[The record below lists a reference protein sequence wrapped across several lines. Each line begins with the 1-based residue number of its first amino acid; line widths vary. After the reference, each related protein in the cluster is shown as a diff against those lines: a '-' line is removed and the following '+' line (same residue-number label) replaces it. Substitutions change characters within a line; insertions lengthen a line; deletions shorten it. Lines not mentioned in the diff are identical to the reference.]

1 MSLTTPLSENPEEN
15 EIDRLL
21 TELGI
26 ELPAV
31 EDISVSGL
39 PTGNADWLP
48 IVDSNEPHRDT
59 HETDNFWSVHSLKM
73 ISRQAPPGAET

>member
-1 MSLTTPLSENPEEN
+1 MSSAKPLSENPEEN

-31 EDISVSGL
+31 EDIAGFGL
-39 PTGNADWLP
+39 PTGNANWSP

-59 HETDNFWSVHSLKM
+59 HEADNFWSVHSLKM
-73 ISRQAPPGAET
+73 TSRQEPPEVET